1 MKKGKQNKIE
11 KSISKQILFQ
21 VQILSQ
27 GPGLLGQS
35 NRPSPSPEI
44 QGPVPGMQFAI
55 WGLTQQ
61 PLV

>member
-27 GPGLLGQS
+27 GPGPLGQS

-44 QGPVPGMQFAI
+44 QDPVPGMQFAI

>member
-11 KSISKQILFQ
+11 KSISKQWRK

-27 GPGLLGQS
+27 GPGPLGQS

-44 QGPVPGMQFAI
+44 QGPLPGMQFAI